1 MDCLVFTS
9 VLLQDEKKKQ
19 KQKHSITENMD
30 CSKLSLSLIA
40 AISDISACI
49 SGVFFNKKMLSIVFV
64 CELIPV
70 GKFQSVQ
77 TLHSTSFVTCRC
89 DRCTFCEMH
98 ARFGLRKGQ
107 IR

>member
-1 MDCLVFTS
+1 
-9 VLLQDEKKKQ
+9 
-19 KQKHSITENMD
+19 MD
-30 CSKLSLSLIA
+30 CSKLSMSLIA

-49 SGVFFNKKMLSIVFV
+49 SEVFFYKKKLSIVFV

-98 ARFGLRKGQ
+98 TRFLAKGTNMLNACSAH
-107 IR
+107 ITTW